1 MEGKQAVTAAALGAS
16 VEVAQGEPE
25 PEQEHKF
32 WDTQPVPRL
41 DEGEPEDINDAVE
54 PDKPQEEIRQDP
66 YPLLKQFQWHEFDVD
81 DEVELQDVYTLLNE
95 NYVEDDD
102 NMFRFDYSPA
112 FLRWALQPPGWK
124 RMWHLCVRVK
134 ENQKMVAC
142 ITAVPVTLKI
152 KGTEKK
158 MVEINFLCV
167 HKKLRSKRLAPVLI
181 KEITRRVHVSGM
193 FQAVYTAGVV
203 LPKPVAQCRYW
214 HRSLKPKKLIEVGFS
229 RLQERMTMSRLIKLL
244 KLPNEP
250 QIPGVRAMTPAD
262 VPKVAAL
269 LNEYL
274 ADGQAKFFPH
284 FDEDEVTHWF
294 LPREDVIYTYV
305 VETAGEVTDVL
316 SFYTLPST
324 VIGNPKHSSLKAAY
338 SFYNVARTVELKDL
352 MQDALIM
359 AIKSDFDVYN
369 ALDIFQNGTVL
380 KDLKFGIGD
389 GRLQYYIYNWRTA
402 EVSASEVGLV
412 LL

>member
-41 DEGEPEDINDAVE
+41 GPPPFFSPRSVGARFAPAIHTAHLGCARADEGEPEDINDAVE

-167 HKKLRSKRLAPVLI
+167 HKKLRSKRLGEPP
-181 KEITRRVHVSGM
+181 TR
-193 FQAVYTAGVV
+193 A
-203 LPKPVAQCRYW
+203 
-214 HRSLKPKKLIEVGFS
+214 
-229 RLQERMTMSRLIKLL
+229 
-244 KLPNEP
+244 
-250 QIPGVRAMTPAD
+250 
-262 VPKVAAL
+262 
-269 LNEYL
+269 
-274 ADGQAKFFPH
+274 
-284 FDEDEVTHWF
+284 
-294 LPREDVIYTYV
+294 
-305 VETAGEVTDVL
+305 
-316 SFYTLPST
+316 
-324 VIGNPKHSSLKAAY
+324 
-338 SFYNVARTVELKDL
+338 
-352 MQDALIM
+352 
-359 AIKSDFDVYN
+359 
-369 ALDIFQNGTVL
+369 
-380 KDLKFGIGD
+380 
-389 GRLQYYIYNWRTA
+389 
-402 EVSASEVGLV
+402 
-412 LL
+412 